1 MSGCIIKSDEVFN
14 ELSKIS
20 TETKRWLVGKYF
32 TGEKF
37 KTDLSKAIPVYTGNS
52 ICHRKFNFTTEGT
65 KCFWCNTFSLLTQDG
80 EIIPQQ
86 PINIETGSFRGQKI
100 LIEKTDKSTLPF
112 GTYDK
117 HIITLNS
124 HILNV
129 EKMINMERMINKSCD
144 ASHSVAISSLINSSP
159 VPFKSRIL
167 GGWICDNVNTVKL
180 IPNPGNISIITFN
193 DAMVKDIFFQ
203 LFILSGTDYF
213 NHGSPSAKHL
223 FVSAIPSQ
231 YELSKDKKINMGY
244 TLFIDPDIYSSFY
257 TEYNGRKL
265 HFVGR
270 HSVETVPEPN
280 WNVRYIVGYPSRQ
293 SQITKSP
300 CIKKYAENRVATFKP
315 NMDMINY
322 IRFTGINVFPSL
334 NFFLYLTIFMI
345 NKTFHDIF
353 INGPLMTILDKVF
366 MEDDKNKYFKTI
378 QKYFGREF
386 TADQIVEVLIESDIN
401 IRYDLFNLIS
411 KNIAGNY

>member
-1 MSGCIIKSDEVFN
+1 MSGAIIKSDEVFTTLYN
-14 ELSKIS
+14 IS

-32 TGEKF
+32 TGDIF
-37 KTDLSKAIPVYTGNS
+37 KTDLSKAIPVYTGDS

-80 EIIPQQ
+80 EIVSKQ

-100 LIEKTDKSTLPF
+100 LIEKSDKPIVPF
-112 GTYDK
+112 GTYEK
-117 HIITLNS
+117 HIINVNS
-124 HILNV
+124 HILYV
-129 EKMINMERMINKSCD
+129 EKMIRMERMINKSCD
-144 ASHSVAISSLINSSP
+144 ASHSIAISSLINASP
-159 VPFKSRIL
+159 VPFKSIIL

-180 IPNPGNISIITFN
+180 VPTPGNINNITFN
-193 DAMVKDIFFQ
+193 NEMVKDMFFQ

-223 FVSAIPSQ
+223 FVAAIN
-231 YELSKDKKINMGY
+231 SKYNKSKTEEINMKY

-270 HSVETVPEPN
+270 HSIETIPEPN
-280 WNVRYIVGYPSRQ
+280 WNVKYIVGYPSQ
-293 SQITKSP
+293 KSQITKSP
-300 CIKKYAENRVATFKP
+300 CIKKYAENRIATFKP

-322 IRFTGINVFPSL
+322 IRLTGINVFPSL
-334 NFFLYLTIFMI
+334 NFFLYLTIFMT

-353 INGPLMTILDKVF
+353 VNSSLMAILDKVF
-366 MEDDKNKYFKTI
+366 LEDDKNKYFTI
-378 QKYFGREF
+378 IRNNFGRDF
-386 TADQIVEVLIESDIN
+386 TADQIVELLIDSDIN
-401 IRYDLFNLIS
+401 IRYDLFSLINWDIY
-411 KNIAGNY
+411 KLY